1 MTDTGIGIAD
11 QDQERIFEEFAQ
23 IDTKLQRKAKGTGLG
38 LPLSRSLAKILGGT
52 LVVKSELGKGSVFT
66 LTIPA
71 SLPEH
76 RRPQIA
82 DGGVRQVLLIDDDDT
97 FRYVMRQI
105 ISNEPRYRLL
115 EAKDGEEGLKMA
127 RTESPDVIILDLQMP
142 AIDGFTVLQELAA
155 DPRTRLISVI
165 VSTSLT
171 INAELKARLPFGN
184 SGDIEEHDLAR
195 KRFVVSRRDDEG
207 GPMTAIASP
216 IVLNVDDDDAQ
227 RYIKTRDLQASGF
240 AVLEARSGAEALQ
253 LVERKEPE
261 VVLLDVQL
269 PDINGTEV
277 CVYIKNKW
285 PEVMVLMTSA
295 TFTSAEDRTFG
306 LDSGADSYLLQPAER
321 LELAAAINS
330 LLRIRRT
337 EDDLRSLNATLE
349 RKVAD
354 RTAELVAANARLVA
368 EIEHRQK
375 AEAALVQAQKMEAV
389 GHLTGGLAHDFNNLL
404 TAVIASF
411 ELIKMKAAD
420 SQVVA
425 RLAQNGMAAANRG
438 AKLTAQLL
446 AFSRVQKLDESPVD
460 VNELVEGMTPLLKQT
475 LGPGVEIRKRLHP
488 DLPPAIAD
496 ANQLELA
503 ILNLFINSRDAMSD
517 DGLITL
523 STFADPEDCD
533 RIVVSVEDT
542 GSGMPP
548 DVAERA
554 FDPFFT
560 TKPPGKGTGL
570 GLSQVFGVVRQL
582 GGDVSIRSEVGKGT
596 DVRIWLRRSATAPRP
611 ALKDEQA
618 FPSPNSERVL
628 IVDDDDDVRR
638 VLADVLSDVG
648 YCVRDFSLGNEALEA
663 LTEFRPE
670 LMIVDYAMPGRNGAQ
685 LAQDMRQRVGDV
697 PILFVT
703 GYANDAALHE
713 LGERTPILRKPFRP
727 VELAAMVRSTLDARS
742 QKEPA

>member
-1 MTDTGIGIAD
+1 
-11 QDQERIFEEFAQ
+11 
-23 IDTKLQRKAKGTGLG
+23 
-38 LPLSRSLAKILGGT
+38 
-52 LVVKSELGKGSVFT
+52 
-66 LTIPA
+66 
-71 SLPEH
+71 
-76 RRPQIA
+76 
-82 DGGVRQVLLIDDDDT
+82 
-97 FRYVMRQI
+97 
-105 ISNEPRYRLL
+105 
-115 EAKDGEEGLKMA
+115 
-127 RTESPDVIILDLQMP
+127 
-142 AIDGFTVLQELAA
+142 
-155 DPRTRLISVI
+155 
-165 VSTSLT
+165 
-171 INAELKARLPFGN
+171 
-184 SGDIEEHDLAR
+184 
-195 KRFVVSRRDDEG
+195 
-207 GPMTAIASP
+207 MTAIASP

-411 ELIKMKAAD
+411 ELIKMKAAN

-475 LGPGVEIRKRLHP
+475 LGPGVEVRKRLHP